1 MRAAWY
7 ERYGSAEDVLVVGQ
21 QPDPVAGPGEV
32 LVRVRTSGI
41 NPSDVKRRA
50 VDLGGFGGKFTR
62 IIPHSDGSGI
72 IEAVGAGVD
81 KGRVGERVWT
91 WNAQWQR
98 PFGTAAEFV
107 SLPLE
112 QAVRLPDPFSFE
124 DGACLGIPAQA
135 AHRAVFADGPVTD
148 CTILVTG
155 GAGVV
160 GRLAIQLAKW
170 GGARVIT
177 TVSGPEKA
185 AHAKAAGADV
195 VLDYKRED
203 VVAAVMDLTK
213 GVGVDRIIDVELG
226 GNLAVTCQV
235 LRANGVVVAYGSVAE
250 PNPVLPF
257 YPMMFKALTIRLV
270 VVYLLPANARR
281 QAIADLTTVLEG
293 KALRL
298 DVGKVLPLE
307 QIAAGHD
314 LVERSACIGKVML
327 RL

>member
-7 ERYGSAEDVLVVGQ
+7 ERFGSAQDVLVVGQ
-21 QPDPVAGPGEV
+21 RPDPLAGPGEV
-32 LVRVRTSGI
+32 LVRVHASGI

-50 VDLGGFGGKFTR
+50 VDLGGFGGKFPLV
-62 IIPHSDGSGI
+62 IPHSDGSGI

-81 KGRVGERVWT
+81 KSRVGERVWT

-107 SLPLE
+107 TLPSE
-112 QAVRLPDPFSFE
+112 QAVRLPDHISFE
-124 DGACLGIPAQA
+124 AGACLGIPAQA
-135 AHRAVFADGPVTD
+135 AHRAVFADGPVTG

-160 GRLAIQLAKW
+160 GRYAIQLAKW

-185 AHAKAAGADV
+185 AHAKTAGADI

-203 VVAAVMDLTK
+203 VVAAVMAATN
-213 GVGVDRIIDVELG
+213 GVGVDRVIDVELG

-235 LRANGVVVAYGSVAE
+235 LRVNGVVVAYGSVAA

-270 VVYLLPANARR
+270 VVYMLPANARR
-281 QAIADLTTVLEG
+281 QAIADLTTVLEENE
-293 KALRL
+293 LRP
-298 DVGKVLPLE
+298 DVGKILPLG
-307 QIAAGHD
+307 QIAEGHH
-314 LVERSACIGKVML
+314 LVEGSSVIGKVIL
-327 RL
+327 QP